1 MIVQKQ
7 SDVSRWKQ
15 RGGGEGVVIPAAPP
29 GGPGRPT
36 RDQTPHARP
45 RPAEDID
52 GLRLSSW
59 SACEVPS
66 SLHNMAVQD
75 RSKSAEVA
83 LPPIAA
89 LFLVVFD
96 RKVGCVIECTLDKQF
111 ADDRLGTQ

>member
-1 MIVQKQ
+1 
-7 SDVSRWKQ
+7 
-15 RGGGEGVVIPAAPP
+15 
-29 GGPGRPT
+29 
-36 RDQTPHARP
+36 
-45 RPAEDID
+45 
-52 GLRLSSW
+52 
-59 SACEVPS
+59 
-66 SLHNMAVQD
+66 LHNMAVQD